1 MVFLFTHIDN
11 DNDNT
16 NRAMQVLYKY
26 SVDRLINRLF
36 NDTTM
41 RNLYDSN
48 SAIEKLLVQSQ

>member
-1 MVFLFTHIDN
+1 MTMTTPIE
-11 DNDNT
+11 
-16 NRAMQVLYKY
+16 QCKVLYKY